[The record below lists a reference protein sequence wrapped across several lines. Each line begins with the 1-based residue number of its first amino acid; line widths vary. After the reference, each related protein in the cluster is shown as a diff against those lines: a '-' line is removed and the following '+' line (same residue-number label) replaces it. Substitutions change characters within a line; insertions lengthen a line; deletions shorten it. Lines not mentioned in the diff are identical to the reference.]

1 MQKTRKSNGV
11 VRRNLTEA
19 LLQLLEEKRLDEIT
33 VTELVTRAQV
43 ARVSFYRNFDSL
55 DEVLVGAV
63 HQMASEW
70 LEGLSP
76 DYWRDDPHEYLLA
89 MLREIYDK
97 RRLVELLIR
106 SDRIDVLRTEFNTAF
121 GVGCPDRR
129 ESARRAFLAGGL
141 SNLVYRWAVSDFD
154 PSPEALAD
162 FVYGLLG

>member
-1 MQKTRKSNGV
+1 MY
-11 VRRNLTEA
+11 
-19 LLQLLEEKRLDEIT
+19 T
-33 VTELVTRAQV
+33 VFAER
-43 ARVSFYRNFDSL
+43 YRDDMNIQQHVLNFDSL

-141 SNLVYRWAVSDFD
+141 YNLVYRWAVSDFD